1 MATSPPRN
9 LERYPRR
16 LPFGRA
22 GGTRE
27 RTQKFNRVD
36 HREHDQRNSAG
47 DPDALAARII
57 DALEKADYQVSPDN
71 LGSQPFDEL
80 KPSMRPQDIHGDGK
94 DWIFETSE
102 HGGDEPDTMPQAI
115 KATDGLGRWAIYVP
129 LSRNGKIVIPRPEY
143 DDSE

>member
-1 MATSPPRN
+1 LSDTRGVCLLVEPE
-9 LERYPRR
+9 ER
-16 LPFGRA
+16 
-22 GGTRE
+22 
-27 RTQKFNRVD
+27 V
-36 HREHDQRNSAG
+36 REHRNSIEWIIANTISETAQG

-143 DDSE
+143 DDNE